1 MIKKERAWYILPR
14 TTHWVE
20 VCLFSSEFFSD
31 AQFQASFRMSRNLHF
46 TSSYAPISK
55 RNLNNFESQS
65 LLNVVLPFS
74 YITLCSALRFLPY
87 RINSL
92 AGKVRFV
99 GLFLILQRQSAI
111 ICRRN
116 TSTFRLMNK
125 LCAR

>member
-1 MIKKERAWYILPR
+1 MHSFK
-14 TTHWVE
+14 
-20 VCLFSSEFFSD
+20 
-31 AQFQASFRMSRNLHF
+31 QAFECQELRFTHF

-55 RNLNNFESQS
+55 RNLHNFESQS

-74 YITLCSALRFLPY
+74 YITLRSALHFLPY
-87 RINSL
+87 QINSL
-92 AGKVRFV
+92 AGKVWFV

-125 LCAR
+125 LALDRILASENGNSWCHCM